1 MDGEEEVHVLL
12 VTLPKQGHINPML
25 RLAKRLVS
33 KGLHAVLATTEN
45 ERHRLLHFKASVT
58 QQTNPPKTP
67 TISLEFFS
75 DGLSDEFDR
84 EKYLESSIESLQT
97 IGSKNLSNLITKL
110 KTKCNKISCII
121 TNPFM
126 PWVPGL
132 AEEHGIP
139 CAVLWIQASAVY
151 FIYSNYFKHP
161 YLFPSLDNPN
171 DAVELPGMPM
181 LLVKELPSF
190 ILPSS
195 HICLTKLV
203 SDFVQMLDKVKWILG
218 NSFNEL
224 EKEIVGSMGSLQ
236 QIIPIGPLVPPF
248 LLGEK
253 EIIAASM
260 DLCRPEDYCIEWLDK
275 KPPSSVIYI
284 SFGSLI
290 VMTQNQIDSIAT
302 ALRKSCRQFLWVVK
316 PPEKGCSKRS
326 GEFPPGF
333 LEDTKE
339 RGLVVK
345 WCPQEKVLMHQ
356 AVACFMTHCGWNST
370 LETIAT
376 GVPVIAYPHWTDQS
390 IDAKLLVD
398 ILKIGVGMKNEEDG
412 TLSVDEVEKC
422 IMEMTDKN
430 TATEM
435 KKRAIFF
442 KEAAKKAVANG
453 GSSDRNLDTFINE
466 IQGKS
471 F

>member
-1 MDGEEEVHVLL
+1 MDGEEVHVLL
-12 VTLPKQGHINPML
+12 VTLAFQGHLNPML
-25 RLAKRLVS
+25 RLSKRLVS
-33 KGLHAVLATTEN
+33 KGLHVVLATTEN
-45 ERHRLLHFKASVT
+45 ERHRLVHFKASVT
-58 QQTNPPKTP
+58 QQTKPPKTP

-84 EKYLESSIESLQT
+84 DKYLESFVESLQT

-132 AEEHGIP
+132 AEEHDIP

-151 FIYSNYFKHP
+151 FIYSNYVKHP
-161 YLFPSLDNPN
+161 YLFPSLENPN

-181 LLVKELPSF
+181 LLAKELPSF

-195 HICLTKLV
+195 QICLRTIV

-224 EKEIVGSMGSLQ
+224 EKDIVRSMGSLPK
-236 QIIPIGPLVPPF
+236 IIPIGPLVLPS
-248 LLGEK
+248 LQGEK

-260 DLCRPEDYCIEWLDK
+260 DLCSPEDYCIEWLDK

-284 SFGSLI
+284 SFGSII
-290 VMTQNQIDSIAT
+290 VMTQNQIDSIAM
-302 ALRKSCRQFLWVVK
+302 ALKNSGQSFLWVVK
-316 PPEKGCSKRS
+316 PPKKGSSKES
-326 GEFPPGF
+326 GELPPGF

-345 WCPQEKVLMHQ
+345 WCSQEKVLMHQ

-398 ILKIGVGMKNEEDG
+398 VLKIGVKIRNEENG
-412 TLSVDEVEKC
+412 TLGVEEVERC
-422 IMEMTDKN
+422 IMEMSNET

-435 KKRAIFF
+435 KKRAISL

-453 GSSDRNLDTFINE
+453 GSSDQNIDNFINE
-466 IQGKS
+466 IKRKS